1 MTQTDN
7 ASYSPMNPLLTVRE
21 AATFLAV
28 RERTIYA
35 WVRERRIPFRR
46 AGRLLRFDR
55 LELSN
60 WASAHAED
68 QSADEPLRVVNS

>member
-1 MTQTDN
+1 MNESDASKHIQTDR
-7 ASYSPMNPLLTVRE
+7 LLTVRE

-60 WASAHAED
+60 WASAQAGD
-68 QSADEPLRVVNS
+68 KSAKEPLRVVNS